1 MIRMFMANKYEPNI
15 ILMMRFGFKLN
26 KNCVGRSWREIK
38 KR

>member
-1 MIRMFMANKYEPNI
+1 MIRMFMANKYETNI

-26 KNCVGRSWREIK
+26 KNCVGPCWREIK